1 MTHTEDNYG
10 MDGKVS
16 WSSVASDTNWQ
27 GLEELS
33 GANDINEHRSNPR
46 LSPEAWTNY
55 LRDVHRAFA
64 LLNSHPDPNQ
74 VNGTPTAPSG
84 GLPVTS
90 AELLVP
96 AEMASAES
104 GEDPSHVVGETPP
117 LTLPANLQTLHPNRP
132 TLSPERKLE
141 WNNDIPEVN
150 RLNSEHWRKTEEQP
164 GRGEMLLPEGDVSGN
179 GRTELLLQSHLGL
192 QPIGRHQQKRPHEVG
207 PEDHAFEDQLRPLV
221 HSDRTP
227 VHRVF
232 DVSHLEQPIHS
243 SHVEGMLTKM
253 EGNGTKEWVPNL
265 EGSASSPVTSA

>member
-55 LRDVHRAFA
+55 LRDVHQAFA
-64 LLNSHPDPNQ
+64 LLNPDPNQ

-104 GEDPSHVVGETPP
+104 GEDPSHVVGETLP

-192 QPIGRHQQKRPHEVG
+192 QPIGRHQQKRLHEAG

>member
-16 WSSVASDTNWQ
+16 WSSVTSDTNWQ

-33 GANDINEHRSNPR
+33 GANDIDVHRSNPR

-64 LLNSHPDPNQ
+64 LLNSHPDPNK
-74 VNGTPTAPSG
+74 VNGTPTTPSS

-117 LTLPANLQTLHPNRP
+117 LTLPANLQTLHLNRP

-150 RLNSEHWRKTEEQP
+150 HLNSEHWRKTEKQLGWE
-164 GRGEMLLPEGDVSGN
+164 EMLLPEGDVSGN
-179 GRTELLLQSHLGL
+179 GMTELLLQSHLGL
-192 QPIGRHQQKRPHEVG
+192 QPISQHQQKRPHDVE
-207 PEDHAFEDQLRPLV
+207 PEDHAFEDQLHPLV